1 MNHQEF
7 VEHNVRQQL
16 LKEGFSAALANI
28 GASKAVQHYRRLSQ
42 ASKRGGF
49 TTIACARD
57 GFGPRNRG
65 LWNQS
70 KNHGARYH
78 ASASYSGEVFMR
90 TEISGGVGEI

>member
-42 ASKRGGF
+42 ASKRGGDLRRLLARGTAVGREVKGYGTSQK
-49 TTIACARD
+49 TTALGITPAPVIWVRC
-57 GFGPRNRG
+57 
-65 LWNQS
+65 
-70 KNHGARYH
+70 
-78 ASASYSGEVFMR
+78 
-90 TEISGGVGEI
+90 

>member
-42 ASKRGGF
+42 ASKRGG
-49 TTIACARD
+49 IYDDCLRE
-57 GFGPRNRG
+57 GR
-65 LWNQS
+65 LWAEKSRAMEPTKKPQ
-70 KNHGARYH
+70 R
-78 ASASYSGEVFMR
+78 SASRLRQLFG
-90 TEISGGVGEI
+90 